1 MKLYAVCD
9 EADLEVTDYDYL
21 NFTKANGI
29 WEKGDII
36 YYLGECYGRRNF
48 YARIIG
54 RSPTSISLEELDM
67 NKENGVV
74 KFYTTDNIITDGLGR
89 RNLTNRSAYLLHKCS
104 AKVLEN

>member
-21 NFTKANGI
+21 NFTKAYGI
-29 WEKGDII
+29 WEMGDII

-54 RSPTSISLEELDM
+54 RSPSSISLEQLDM
-67 NKENGVV
+67 KRENGIV
-74 KFYTTDNIITDGLGR
+74 KFYTTNNIITDGSGR